1 MLDIQ
6 RLKSMIRKEFLQN
19 LRDPQTLRMI
29 LAAPILQLI
38 VLGYAITN
46 DPKDLR
52 LGYLDL
58 DRTQASREMVQS
70 LENMGTFIVHPVASE
85 KALVEDL
92 DAGRSQVTLQ
102 IPPGFE
108 RRLARGETSPVQVL
122 TDGSETNTAT
132 LALAYMA
139 GTVGKYSGEVRAQW
153 SERRGGSRAGINVSR
168 QVWYNPALLS
178 RNYILPGIV
187 SLLITIL
194 ASMLTVLSI
203 AREREIGTLEQIL
216 VTPLTNWEFMVG
228 KTAVPAMFSCAM
240 AVPVILISVL
250 WFRVPFRGSLLF
262 LALAMVPFVLSS
274 LGLGLLISTVSK
286 TQRQAQ
292 MLNFFTNLPQT
303 LLSGFIFPIATMP
316 AWAQW
321 VSSVIPQRY
330 FLEIVRGVYLK
341 GSGIQFLWPQV
352 TALCVLSGLLFLAGA
367 RSFHRR
373 LD

>member
-1 MLDIQ
+1 MLDYQ
-6 RLKSMIRKEFLQN
+6 RLRSVVRKEFLQN

-38 VLGYAITN
+38 VLGYAVTN
-46 DPKDLR
+46 DPRNLR

-70 LENMGTFIVHPVASE
+70 LEKMGTFVVHPVDSE

-92 DAGRSQVTLQ
+92 DSGRSQITMQ

-108 RRLARGETSPVQVL
+108 RRLARGEASAVQVL

-132 LALAYMA
+132 LAVAYLA

-153 SERRGGSRAGINVSR
+153 AERRGGSRAGISVYR

-216 VTPLTNWEFMVG
+216 VTPLTNWEFMAG
-228 KTAVPAMFSCAM
+228 KTAVPAMFACAM
-240 AVPVILISVL
+240 AVPVILVSVL
-250 WFRVPFRGSLLF
+250 WFRVPFQGSLLF

-321 VSSVIPQRY
+321 ISTIIPQRY

-341 GSGIQFLWPQV
+341 GSGIQYLWPQV

-367 RSFHRR
+367 LSFHRR

>member
-1 MLDIQ
+1 MLDYQ
-6 RLKSMIRKEFLQN
+6 RLRSVVRKEFLQN

-29 LAAPILQLI
+29 LAAPVLQLI

-58 DRTQASREMVQS
+58 DRTRASREMVQS
-70 LENMGTFIVHPVASE
+70 LENMGTFIVHPVESE
-85 KALVEDL
+85 SALVKDL
-92 DAGRSQVTLQ
+92 DSGRSQVTLQ

-108 RRLARGETSPVQVL
+108 RRLARGEASPVQVL

-132 LALAYMA
+132 LALACLA

-228 KTAVPAMFSCAM
+228 KTAVPAMFACAM
-240 AVPVILISVL
+240 AIPVILISVL

-274 LGLGLLISTVSK
+274 LGLGLLISAVSK

-321 VSSVIPQRY
+321 LATIIPQRY

-341 GSGIQFLWPQV
+341 GSGIHYLWPQV
-352 TALCVLSGLLFLAGA
+352 VALCVLSGLLFLAGVM
-367 RSFHRR
+367 SFHRR

>member
-1 MLDIQ
+1 MLDYQ
-6 RLKSMIRKEFLQN
+6 RLRSIVRKEFLQN

-38 VLGYAITN
+38 VLGYAVTN
-46 DPKDLR
+46 DPRNLR

-70 LENMGTFIVHPVASE
+70 LEKMGTFVVHPVDSE

-92 DAGRSQVTLQ
+92 DSGRSQITMQ

-108 RRLARGETSPVQVL
+108 RRLARGEASAVQVL

-132 LALAYMA
+132 LAVAYLA

-153 SERRGGSRAGINVSR
+153 AERRGGSRAGISVYR

-216 VTPLTNWEFMVG
+216 VTPLTNWEFMAG
-228 KTAVPAMFSCAM
+228 KTAVPAMFACAM
-240 AVPVILISVL
+240 AVPVILVSVL
-250 WFRVPFRGSLLF
+250 WFRVPFQGSLLF

-321 VSSVIPQRY
+321 ISTIIPQRY

-341 GSGIQFLWPQV
+341 GSGIQYLWPQV

-367 RSFHRR
+367 LSFHRR